1 MRRLY
6 TLILYLALP
15 LAFARLAW
23 RSLRAPAYRQRWG
36 ERLGHGPAV
45 PGRPL
50 WIHAVSVGEAQAAE
64 PIVRALL
71 ERHPELPIL
80 MTTTTPTGAERVRL
94 LFGGRVR
101 HRYLPYDL
109 PAAVA
114 RFLDAV
120 QPRLGLV
127 METEIWPN
135 LFAAAAARG
144 VPVILANARLSARSA
159 RGYRRLAG
167 LTRATLRSL
176 AGIAAQS
183 QADADRFRA
192 LGAPAEAV
200 QVLGNTK
207 FDVGFPASLREQAE
221 GLRTA
226 WGRDRPVW
234 VAGSTHEG
242 EEGEVTAAHRRLL
255 EAYPDALLVLVPR
268 HPERFATVAERLRA
282 EGWRVARRSEGM
294 PVRREVQIHLGD
306 TMGELPLLYA
316 AGDLAFVGGTLVP
329 VGGHNPLEPAALGRP
344 VLFGPHRFNSAE
356 ISRLLLE
363 AGAAFEV
370 RDAGAL
376 AEWLQRLFGD
386 VTRRN
391 AAGERAAEVVAANRG
406 ARDRLL
412 QRLEGLLGGP

>member
-15 LAFARLAW
+15 LVFARLAW

-36 ERLGHGPAV
+36 ERLGRGPALQ
-45 PGRPL
+45 GRPL
-50 WIHAVSVGEAQAAE
+50 WIHAVSVGEVQAAE

-80 MTTTTPTGAERVRL
+80 ITTTTPTGADRVRL
-94 LFGGRVR
+94 LFGDRVR

-109 PAAVA
+109 PGAVA
-114 RFLDAV
+114 RFLDAL

-135 LFAAAAARG
+135 LFAATAARG
-144 VPVILANARLSARSA
+144 IPVILANARLSARSA
-159 RGYRRLAG
+159 RGYGRLAG
-167 LTRATLRSL
+167 LARETLRSL

-192 LGAPAEAV
+192 LGAPPDRV
-200 QVLGNTK
+200 LVLGNTK
-207 FDVGFPASLREQAE
+207 FDVTLPASLREQAE
-221 GLRTA
+221 GLRAA

-242 EEGEVTAAHRRLL
+242 EEDQVLAAHRRLL
-255 EAYPDALLVLVPR
+255 EVHPDALLVLVPR
-268 HPERFATVAERLRA
+268 HPERFDAVAERLQG
-282 EGWRVARRSEGM
+282 EGWQLARRSAQAA
-294 PVRREVQIHLGD
+294 VTRDTQVHLGD

-363 AGAAFEV
+363 AAAAFEV
-370 RDAGAL
+370 EDAVSL
-376 AEWLQRLFGD
+376 AERLLALFSD
-386 VTRRN
+386 VTERN
-391 AAGERAAEVVAANRG
+391 AAGERAADVVAANRG

-412 QRLEGLLGGP
+412 AWVEELLGGG

>member
-15 LAFARLAW
+15 LVFARLTW

-36 ERLGHGPAV
+36 ERLGRGPAL

-50 WIHAVSVGEAQAAE
+50 WIHAVSVGEVQAAE

-71 ERHPELPIL
+71 ERHPELPVLI
-80 MTTTTPTGAERVRL
+80 TTTTPTGCERVRL
-94 LFGGRVR
+94 LFGDRVR

-109 PAAVA
+109 PGAVA

-135 LFAAAAARG
+135 LFAATAARG
-144 VPVILANARLSARSA
+144 IPVILANARLSARSA

-167 LTRATLRSL
+167 LTRDTLRCL

-192 LGAPAEAV
+192 LGASPDV
-200 QVLGNTK
+200 LQVLGNTK

-221 GLRTA
+221 GLRAA

-242 EEGEVTAAHRRLL
+242 EEEEILAAHRRLL
-255 EAYPDALLVLVPR
+255 QRHPDALLVLVPR
-268 HPERFATVAERLRA
+268 HPERFDSVAERLQGG
-282 EGWRVARRSEGM
+282 GWQVARRSAQA
-294 PVRREVQIHLGD
+294 PVTRDTQVHLGD

-370 RDAGAL
+370 QDADSL
-376 AEWLQRLFGD
+376 AERLRVLFSD
-386 VTRRN
+386 VTERN
-391 AAGERAAEVVAANRG
+391 AVGERGAEVVAANRG

-412 QRLEGLLGGP
+412 AWVEGLLGRA